1 MSEEKKTSSDNL
13 SSKKSVSSQ
22 KPAAKKSPKEQLKS
36 DVKTVSSDDTKPVL
50 PLIKKINDI
59 IEEIENKSLKS
70 YEKKEQEKIL
80 QAYEKLIL
88 KMVKEIN
95 NSRR

>member
-1 MSEEKKTSSDNL
+1 MSEEKSTSHDNL

-22 KPAAKKSPKEQLKS
+22 KHAAQKPQKERLKS
-36 DVKTVSSDDTKPVL
+36 DVKTVSSEDTRPAL
-50 PLIKKINDI
+50 PLIKKICDI
-59 IEEIENKSLKS
+59 IEEIEKKPLKS

-80 QAYEKLIL
+80 QSYEKLIL

>member
-1 MSEEKKTSSDNL
+1 MSEEKGTSSDNL

-22 KPAAKKSPKEQLKS
+22 KPAAQKPQKERLKS
-36 DVKTVSSDDTKPVL
+36 DVKTVSSENTRTAL
-50 PLIKKINDI
+50 PLIKKISDI
-59 IEEIENKSLKS
+59 IEEIEKKPLKS

-80 QAYEKLIL
+80 QSYEKLIL